1 MLKRSR
7 NVVQTAQRTETNYYS
22 STDAICALHEM
33 KSNKIS
39 SKRSSF
45 DLIRPVKKSSDGDE
59 GIVRP
64 KEEVKWI
71 CANSDWVE
79 VDIHEPSCT
88 ERNHDD
94 SIPQFIFLDFLD
106 ISYISV
112 KDEDID
118 FDGSL
123 SEISSSSFSEV
134 IKRDVTVPK
143 DVRWKGHSLLSGELS
158 DEISTVCSKRRYSG
172 YSTGEKCKDLR
183 HFLVK
188 GSMYAGVSSIL
199 TYSLLCTGIVFAL
212 CP

>member
-7 NVVQTAQRTETNYYS
+7 NVVETAQLTDTNYYS
-22 STDAICALHEM
+22 STDAICALHEI
-33 KSNKIS
+33 KATKVI

-45 DLIRPVKKSSDGDE
+45 NLRRPVTKSSDGDE
-59 GIVRP
+59 GIARP
-64 KEEVKWI
+64 REEVKWI
-71 CANSDWVE
+71 CANSNWVE
-79 VDIHEPSCT
+79 VDIHQPSCT
-88 ERNHDD
+88 EQTHND
-94 SIPQFIFLDFLD
+94 SIPEFIYLDFLD

-158 DEISTVCSKRRYSG
+158 DDISTVCSKKRYSG